1 MLLTLCHLA
10 HGDHAGKSL
19 LIVPGWCLCID
30 KYMVEITNIRQF
42 KCCPGA
48 FWANN
53 GCVDKWRRCVGDF
66 VAQDVSI
73 LVDLRNTL
81 RKELKL
87 VIKIVCTIW
96 HSSLITELINRQL
109 CWEKPK
115 AILFGYVG
123 ICDVN
128 NIKVF
133 AAYLQ
138 TYTTCCC
145 LPFELPLQ
153 TIWEH
158 CLQLECVVYVLNI
171 MTGSNI
177 IFLTGWH
184 KVSQHNWLD
193 CNLNFTKNTLH
204 KF

>member
-1 MLLTLCHLA
+1 M
-10 HGDHAGKSL
+10 
-19 LIVPGWCLCID
+19 IE
-30 KYMVEITNIRQF
+30 MTNVRQF

-53 GCVDKWRRCVGDF
+53 GCVDKWRQDVGDF

-73 LVDLRNTL
+73 LVDLRNAL

-96 HSSLITELINRQL
+96 QSSLITELINKQL

-115 AILFGYVG
+115 AILLGYVG

-133 AAYLQ
+133 AAYLH
-138 TYTTCCC
+138 TCANRCC
-145 LPFELPLQ
+145 LPFELPIQ
-153 TIWEH
+153 IIWVH
-158 CLQLECVVYVLNI
+158 CLQLECVVYILNI
-171 MTGSNI
+171 LLCKIMTRSNI
-177 IFLTGWH
+177 IFLTGGD
-184 KVSQHNWLD
+184 KFSQHNWLHF
-193 CNLNFTKNTLH
+193 NLDFTMNFA
-204 KF
+204 